1 MRSLFLLLL
10 ASQLAYAQPPPEEVV
25 TPDSTAESSQN
36 QEPSYPHITTRG
48 QLQFQFDD
56 GARGAASGDDP
67 AAVLNGIGR
76 FRVADQLDIRRGRL
90 VTNLHLS
97 PDLLISN
104 ESNFDTRTNAVSVLD
119 MYMRAQLSENLN
131 FRAGLFKI
139 PFGWE
144 GQRSSRTTNTIEMSD
159 VTRALSN
166 FRDSGFA
173 LGLEEENW
181 SLTVAAVQGQGG
193 VWTDR
198 NAGKDFVARLT
209 YNLTPEWLIGAST
222 HIGSF
227 RPDNSGLDIPVR
239 RFGFETQYQSGP
251 WKIEGEYITSRG
263 YNFISR
269 RDTQANGFY
278 LCVVRQL
285 DERND
290 ILVHFD
296 RFEPDL
302 LKDSNTR
309 NRLVL
314 GWNYYFQRSP
324 EHRIMVN
331 YEFAQEEEGPRVSN
345 NGWRIRYQYA
355 W

>member
-1 MRSLFLLLL
+1 MC
-10 ASQLAYAQPPPEEVV
+10 PVW
-25 TPDSTAESSQN
+25 PDD
-36 QEPSYPHITTRG
+36 EPAYPHITTRG
-48 QLQFQFDD
+48 QIQFQFDD

-67 AAVLNGIGR
+67 ITVLNGIGR
-76 FRVADQLDIRRGRL
+76 FRVDDQLDVRRGRV

-97 PDLLISN
+97 PDLMISN
-104 ESNFDTRTNAVSVLD
+104 ESNFDTRSNALSVLD
-119 MYMRAQLSENLN
+119 MYLRAELTDTLN

-144 GQRSSRTTNTIEMSD
+144 GLRSSRTTNTVEMSD
-159 VTRALSN
+159 VTRGLSN
-166 FRDSGFA
+166 FRDSGVSF
-173 LGLEEENW
+173 GIEEDDW

-193 VWTDR
+193 VWTDS
-198 NAGKDFVARLT
+198 NPGKDFVARFT
-209 YNLTPEWLIGAST
+209 YKITPEWQVGAST
-222 HIGSF
+222 HLGSF
-227 RPDNSGLDIPVR
+227 RPDNSGLDLPVR
-239 RFGFETQYQSGP
+239 RWGIETQYHSGP
-251 WKIEGEYITSRG
+251 WKIEGEFITSNG
-263 YNFISR
+263 YNFLAR
-269 RDTQANGFY
+269 RDTMADGFY

-302 LKDSNTR
+302 RKNNLQTPANDSNTR